1 MLETLQLNLEQ
12 RKAASALNGYNLV
25 IASAGTGKTST
36 IVGRILHLLNNGIK
50 PEEILLLTFTNKASN
65 EMIARV
71 AKYSKLSSKIEAG
84 TFHAVAYRYLKE
96 HYPNLSLKQPKEL
109 RKLLESIVDT
119 KNALNA
125 TDEDKKPYTSQHLYA
140 LYSLYTNALK
150 QEDFS
155 AWLSSKN
162 PEHAPYAAFYENI
175 LEEFENT
182 KKKHD
187 YIDYNDLLLLFKK
200 AMLERPSPYKEVLCD
215 EFQDTNPL
223 QESILDAINPPSLF
237 CVGDYDQSIYAFNG
251 ADISIISNFTQK
263 YKNARV
269 FTLTK
274 NYRSSKEILDLANQV
289 IQHNQRIYPKNL
301 EVVKSGKFN
310 KPTLLNYNDN
320 IAQCQDIAKRIVM
333 RKNFKEVAVIFR
345 NNASADQLEAA
356 LRSHN
361 VPSKRKGSASFF
373 ESKEV
378 ALALDICALLFNPKD
393 IMAAIHILSC
403 ISDIGSNTAK
413 DIHEALMLLGNGDL
427 KSALIQPNQE
437 AKIYTKKKEITSMGL
452 FEEIFALENSSR
464 FNSVMDKAFHSHP
477 VLMHPKISLNGA
489 KMLSDFF
496 ILYTK
501 APTHSPSALIKHIL
515 ESAFF
520 QTFKTRLLK
529 ERSKNKDGSYNEF
542 KKLQAQKRFNEKMD
556 LLSSLAKNYQNLGR
570 FLNGTLIGS
579 SEATQGEGVN
589 LLSVHASK
597 GLEFKDVYII
607 DLMEGRFPNHKL
619 MNTGGGIEEERRLF
633 YVAITRA
640 KENLWLSYAKNEL
653 RENAKPKEH
662 KPSVFLYEA
671 GLLKPDSK

>member
-1 MLETLQLNLEQ
+1 MLETLQLNPEQ
-12 RKAASALNGYNLV
+12 LKAAKALKGYNLV

-36 IVGRILHLLNNGIK
+36 IVGRILYLLDNGIK

-109 RKLLESIVDT
+109 KKLLESIVDT
-119 KNALNA
+119 KNAL
-125 TDEDKKPYTSQHLYA
+125 TDDDKKPYTSQHLYA

-155 AWLSSKN
+155 AWLSHKN
-162 PEHAPYAAFYENI
+162 PEHTPYATFYENI
-175 LEEFENT
+175 LDEFENT
-182 KKKHD
+182 KKKHN
-187 YIDYNDLLLLFKK
+187 YIDYNDLLLLFKQ
-200 AMLERPSPYKEVLCD
+200 AMLEKPSPYKEVLCD

-289 IQHNQRIYPKNL
+289 IQRNERIYPKNL
-301 EVVKSGKFN
+301 EVVKSGHFN
-310 KPTLLNYNDN
+310 KPALLNYNDN

-378 ALALDICALLFNPKD
+378 ALALDICALIFNPKD
-393 IMAAIHILSC
+393 IMAAIHVLSH

-427 KSALIQPNQE
+427 KLALIQPNKE

-464 FNSVMDKAFHSHP
+464 FNSMIDKAFHSHP

-671 GLLKPDSK
+671 GLLKPDLK

>member
-1 MLETLQLNLEQ
+1 MQLNPEQ
-12 RKAASALNGYNLV
+12 LKAAKALKGYNLV

-36 IVGRILHLLNNGIK
+36 IVGRILYLLDNGIK

-71 AKYSKLSSKIEAG
+71 AKYSQSSSKIEAG

-109 RKLLESIVDT
+109 KKLLESIVDT
-119 KNALNA
+119 KNAL
-125 TDEDKKPYTSQHLYA
+125 TDDDKKPYTSQHLYA

-155 AWLSSKN
+155 AWLSHKN
-162 PEHAPYAAFYENI
+162 PEHTPYAAFYENI
-175 LEEFENT
+175 LDEFENT
-182 KKKHD
+182 KKKHN
-187 YIDYNDLLLLFKK
+187 YIDYNDLLLLFKQ

-263 YKNARV
+263 YKNAQV

-289 IQHNQRIYPKNL
+289 IQHNERIYPKNL
-301 EVVKSGKFN
+301 EVVKSGRFN
-310 KPTLLNYNDN
+310 KPALLNYNDN

-356 LRSHN
+356 LRSYN

-378 ALALDICALLFNPKD
+378 ALALDICALIFNPKD
-393 IMAAIHILSC
+393 IMAAIHVLSH

-427 KSALIQPNQE
+427 KLALTHPSKE

-464 FNSVMDKAFHSHP
+464 FNGVIDKAFHSHP

-671 GLLKPDSK
+671 GLLKPDLK

>member
-1 MLETLQLNLEQ
+1 MLETLQLNPEQ
-12 RKAASALNGYNLV
+12 LKAAKALKGYNLV

-36 IVGRILHLLNNGIK
+36 IVGRILYLLDNGIK

-109 RKLLESIVDT
+109 KKLLESIVDT
-119 KNALNA
+119 KNAL
-125 TDEDKKPYTSQHLYA
+125 TDDDKKPYTSQHLYA

-155 AWLSSKN
+155 AWLSNKN
-162 PEHAPYAAFYENI
+162 PEHTPYAAFYENI
-175 LEEFENT
+175 LDEFENT
-182 KKKHD
+182 KKKHN
-187 YIDYNDLLLLFKK
+187 YIDYNDLLLLFKQ

-263 YKNARV
+263 YKNAQV

-289 IQHNQRIYPKNL
+289 IQHNERIYPKNL
-301 EVVKSGKFN
+301 EVVKSGHFN
-310 KPTLLNYNDN
+310 KPALLNYNDN

-378 ALALDICALLFNPKD
+378 ALALDICALIFNPKD
-393 IMAAIHILSC
+393 IMAAIHVLSH

-427 KSALIQPNQE
+427 KLALTQPDKE

-464 FNSVMDKAFHSHP
+464 FNSVIDKAFHSHP
-477 VLMHPKISLNGA
+477 VLMHPKISPNGA

-496 ILYTK
+496 TLYTK

-556 LLSSLAKNYQNLGR
+556 LMSSLAKNYQNLGR

-671 GLLKPDSK
+671 GLLKPDLK

>member
-1 MLETLQLNLEQ
+1 MLETLQLNPEQ
-12 RKAASALNGYNLV
+12 LKAAKALKGYNLV

-36 IVGRILHLLNNGIK
+36 IVGRILYLLDNGIK

-71 AKYSKLSSKIEAG
+71 AKYSKSSSKIEAG

-109 RKLLESIVDT
+109 KKLLESIVDT
-119 KNALNA
+119 KNAL
-125 TDEDKKPYTSQHLYA
+125 TDDDKKPYTSQHLYA

-155 AWLSSKN
+155 AWLSHKN
-162 PEHAPYAAFYENI
+162 PEHTPYAAFYENI
-175 LEEFENT
+175 LDEFENT
-182 KKKHD
+182 KKKHN
-187 YIDYNDLLLLFKK
+187 YIDYNDLLLLFKQ

-263 YKNARV
+263 YKNAQV

-289 IQHNQRIYPKNL
+289 IQHNERIYPKNL
-301 EVVKSGKFN
+301 EVVKSGHFN
-310 KPTLLNYNDN
+310 KPALLNYNDN

-378 ALALDICALLFNPKD
+378 ALALDICALIFNPKD
-393 IMAAIHILSC
+393 IMAAIHVLSH

-427 KSALIQPNQE
+427 KLALTHPSKE

-464 FNSVMDKAFHSHP
+464 FNSVIDKAFHSHP
-477 VLMHPKISLNGA
+477 ILMHPKISLNGA

-671 GLLKPDSK
+671 GLLKPDLK

>member
-1 MLETLQLNLEQ
+1 MLETLQLNPEQ
-12 RKAASALNGYNLV
+12 LKAAKALKGYNLV

-36 IVGRILHLLNNGIK
+36 IVGRILYLLDNGIK

-71 AKYSKLSSKIEAG
+71 AKYSKSSSKIEAG

-109 RKLLESIVDT
+109 KKLLESIVDT
-119 KNALNA
+119 KNAL
-125 TDEDKKPYTSQHLYA
+125 TDDDKKPYTSQHLYA

-155 AWLSSKN
+155 AWLSNKN
-162 PEHAPYAAFYENI
+162 PEHTPYAAFYENI
-175 LEEFENT
+175 LDEFENT
-182 KKKHD
+182 KKKHN
-187 YIDYNDLLLLFKK
+187 YIDYNDLLLLFKQ

-263 YKNARV
+263 YKNAQV

-289 IQHNQRIYPKNL
+289 IQRNERIYPKNL
-301 EVVKSGKFN
+301 EVVKSGHFN
-310 KPTLLNYNDN
+310 KPALLNYNDN

-356 LRSHN
+356 LRFHN

-378 ALALDICALLFNPKD
+378 ALALDICALIFNPKD
-393 IMAAIHILSC
+393 IMAAIHVLSC

-427 KSALIQPNQE
+427 KLALIQPDKE

-464 FNSVMDKAFHSHP
+464 FNSVIDKAFHSHP

-579 SEATQGEGVN
+579 SEAMQGEGVN

-671 GLLKPDSK
+671 GLLKPDLK

>member
-1 MLETLQLNLEQ
+1 MLETLQLNPEQ
-12 RKAASALNGYNLV
+12 LKAAKALKGYNLV

-36 IVGRILHLLNNGIK
+36 IVGRILYLLDNGIK

-71 AKYSKLSSKIEAG
+71 AKYSRSSSKIEAG

-109 RKLLESIVDT
+109 KKLLESIVDT
-119 KNALNA
+119 KNAL
-125 TDEDKKPYTSQHLYA
+125 TDDDKKPYTSQHLYA

-155 AWLSSKN
+155 AWLSHKN
-162 PEHAPYAAFYENI
+162 PEHTPYAAFYENI
-175 LEEFENT
+175 LDEFENT
-182 KKKHD
+182 KKKHN
-187 YIDYNDLLLLFKK
+187 YIDYNDLLLLFKQ

-263 YKNARV
+263 YKNAQV

-289 IQHNQRIYPKNL
+289 IQRNERIYPKNL
-301 EVVKSGKFN
+301 EVVKSGHFN
-310 KPTLLNYNDN
+310 KPALLNYNDN

-333 RKNFKEVAVIFR
+333 RKDFKEVAVIFR

-378 ALALDICALLFNPKD
+378 ALALDICALIFNPKD
-393 IMAAIHILSC
+393 IMAAIHVLSH

-427 KSALIQPNQE
+427 KLALIQPDKE

-464 FNSVMDKAFHSHP
+464 FNSVIDKAFHSHP

-489 KMLSDFF
+489 KMLIDFF

-542 KKLQAQKRFNEKMD
+542 KKLQAQKRFHEKMD

-671 GLLKPDSK
+671 GLLKPDLK

>member
-1 MLETLQLNLEQ
+1 MLETLQLNPEQ
-12 RKAASALNGYNLV
+12 LKAAKALKGYNLV

-36 IVGRILHLLNNGIK
+36 IVGRILYLLDNGIK

-109 RKLLESIVDT
+109 KKLLESIVDT
-119 KNALNA
+119 KNAL
-125 TDEDKKPYTSQHLYA
+125 TDDDKKPYTSQHLYA

-155 AWLSSKN
+155 AWLSNKN
-162 PEHAPYAAFYENI
+162 PEHTPYAAFYENI
-175 LEEFENT
+175 LDEFENT
-182 KKKHD
+182 KKKHN
-187 YIDYNDLLLLFKK
+187 YIDYNDLLLLFKQ

-263 YKNARV
+263 YKNAQV

-289 IQHNQRIYPKNL
+289 IQRNERIYPKNL
-301 EVVKSGKFN
+301 EVVKSGHFN
-310 KPTLLNYNDN
+310 KPALLNYNDN

-378 ALALDICALLFNPKD
+378 ALALDICALIFNPKD
-393 IMAAIHILSC
+393 IMAAIHVLSH

-427 KSALIQPNQE
+427 KLALTHPNKE

-464 FNSVMDKAFHSHP
+464 FNSVIDKAFHSHP

-542 KKLQAQKRFNEKMD
+542 KKLQAQKRFHEKMD

-671 GLLKPDSK
+671 GLLKPDFK

>member
-1 MLETLQLNLEQ
+1 MLETLQLNPEQ
-12 RKAASALNGYNLV
+12 LKAAKALKGYNLV

-36 IVGRILHLLNNGIK
+36 IVGRILYLLDNGIK

-71 AKYSKLSSKIEAG
+71 AKYSQSSSKIEAG

-109 RKLLESIVDT
+109 KKLLESIVDT
-119 KNALNA
+119 KNAL
-125 TDEDKKPYTSQHLYA
+125 TDDDKKPYTSQHLYA

-155 AWLSSKN
+155 AWLSHKN
-162 PEHAPYAAFYENI
+162 PEHTPYAAFYENI
-175 LEEFENT
+175 LDEFENT
-182 KKKHD
+182 KKKHN
-187 YIDYNDLLLLFKK
+187 YIDYNDLLLLFKQ

-289 IQHNQRIYPKNL
+289 IQRNERIYPKNL
-301 EVVKSGKFN
+301 EVVKSGHFN
-310 KPTLLNYNDN
+310 KPALLNYNDN

-378 ALALDICALLFNPKD
+378 ALVLDICALIFNPKD
-393 IMAAIHILSC
+393 IMAAIHVLSH

-427 KSALIQPNQE
+427 KLALIQPDKE

-464 FNSVMDKAFHSHP
+464 FNSVIDKAFHSHP

-529 ERSKNKDGSYNEF
+529 ERSKNKDDSYNEF

-671 GLLKPDSK
+671 GLLKPDLK

>member
-1 MLETLQLNLEQ
+1 MLETLQLNPEQ
-12 RKAASALNGYNLV
+12 LKAAKALKGYNLV

-36 IVGRILHLLNNGIK
+36 IVGRILYLLDNGIK

-109 RKLLESIVDT
+109 KKLLESIVDT
-119 KNALNA
+119 KNAL
-125 TDEDKKPYTSQHLYA
+125 TDDDKKPYTSQHLYA

-155 AWLSSKN
+155 TWLSNKN
-162 PEHAPYAAFYENI
+162 PEHTPYAAFYENI
-175 LEEFENT
+175 LDEFENT
-182 KKKHD
+182 KKKHN
-187 YIDYNDLLLLFKK
+187 YIDYNDLLLLFKQ

-263 YKNARV
+263 YKNAQV

-289 IQHNQRIYPKNL
+289 IQHNERIYPKNL
-301 EVVKSGKFN
+301 EVVKSGHFN
-310 KPTLLNYNDN
+310 KPALLNYSDN

-361 VPSKRKGSASFF
+361 VPSRRKGSASFF

-378 ALALDICALLFNPKD
+378 ALALDICALIFNPKD
-393 IMAAIHILSC
+393 IMAAIHVLSH

-427 KSALIQPNQE
+427 KLALIQPDRE

-464 FNSVMDKAFHSHP
+464 FNSVIDKAFHSHP

-489 KMLSDFF
+489 NMLSDFF

-542 KKLQAQKRFNEKMD
+542 KKLQVQKRFNKKMD

-671 GLLKPDSK
+671 GLLKPDLK

>member
-1 MLETLQLNLEQ
+1 MLETLQLNPEQ
-12 RKAASALNGYNLV
+12 LKAAKALKGYNLV

-36 IVGRILHLLNNGIK
+36 IVGRILYLLDNGIK

-109 RKLLESIVDT
+109 KKLLESIVDT
-119 KNALNA
+119 KNAL
-125 TDEDKKPYTSQHLYA
+125 TDDDKKPYTSQHLYA

-155 AWLSSKN
+155 AWLSNKN
-162 PEHAPYAAFYENI
+162 PEHTPYAAFYENI
-175 LEEFENT
+175 LDEFENT
-182 KKKHD
+182 KKKHN
-187 YIDYNDLLLLFKK
+187 YIDYNDLLLLFKQ

-263 YKNARV
+263 YKNAQV

-289 IQHNQRIYPKNL
+289 IQRNERIYPKNL
-301 EVVKSGKFN
+301 EVVKSGHFN
-310 KPTLLNYNDN
+310 KPALLNYNDN
-320 IAQCQDIAKRIVM
+320 IEQCQDIAKRIVM

-378 ALALDICALLFNPKD
+378 ALALDICALIFNPKD
-393 IMAAIHILSC
+393 IMAAIHVLSY

-427 KSALIQPNQE
+427 KLALTHPNKE
-437 AKIYTKKKEITSMGL
+437 VKIYTKKKEITSMGL

-464 FNSVMDKAFHSHP
+464 FNSVIDKAFHSHP
-477 VLMHPKISLNGA
+477 VLMHPKISPNGA

-671 GLLKPDSK
+671 GLLKPNLK

>member
-1 MLETLQLNLEQ
+1 MLETLQLNPEQ
-12 RKAASALNGYNLV
+12 LKAAKALKGHNLV

-36 IVGRILHLLNNGIK
+36 IVGRILYLLDNGIK

-71 AKYSKLSSKIEAG
+71 AKYSQSSSKIEAG

-119 KNALNA
+119 KNAL
-125 TDEDKKPYTSQHLYA
+125 TDDDKKPYTSQHLYA

-155 AWLSSKN
+155 AWLSHKN
-162 PEHAPYAAFYENI
+162 PEHTPYAAFYENI
-175 LEEFENT
+175 LDEFENT
-182 KKKHD
+182 KKKHN
-187 YIDYNDLLLLFKK
+187 YIDYNDLLLLFKQ

-263 YKNARV
+263 YKNAQV

-289 IQHNQRIYPKNL
+289 IQRNERIYPKNL
-301 EVVKSGKFN
+301 EVVKSGRFN
-310 KPTLLNYNDN
+310 KPALLNYNDN

-378 ALALDICALLFNPKD
+378 ALALDICALIFNPKD
-393 IMAAIHILSC
+393 IMAAIHVLSY

-427 KSALIQPNQE
+427 KLALTHPSKE

-464 FNSVMDKAFHSHP
+464 FNSVIDKAFHSHP

-501 APTHSPSALIKHIL
+501 APTHSPSALIRHIL

-671 GLLKPDSK
+671 GLLKPDLK

>member
-1 MLETLQLNLEQ
+1 MLETLQLNPEQ
-12 RKAASALNGYNLV
+12 LKAAKALKGYNLV

-36 IVGRILHLLNNGIK
+36 IVGRILYLLDNGIK

-109 RKLLESIVDT
+109 KKLLESIVDT
-119 KNALNA
+119 KNAL
-125 TDEDKKPYTSQHLYA
+125 TDDDKKPYTSQHLYA

-155 AWLSSKN
+155 AWLSHKN
-162 PEHAPYAAFYENI
+162 PEHTPYATFYENI
-175 LEEFENT
+175 LDEFENT
-182 KKKHD
+182 KKKHN
-187 YIDYNDLLLLFKK
+187 YIDYNDLLLLFKQ

-263 YKNARV
+263 YKNAQV

-289 IQHNQRIYPKNL
+289 IQHNERIYPKNL
-301 EVVKSGKFN
+301 EVVKSGHFN
-310 KPTLLNYNDN
+310 KPVLLNYNDN

-378 ALALDICALLFNPKD
+378 ALALDICALIFNPKD
-393 IMAAIHILSC
+393 IMAAIHVLSH

-413 DIHEALMLLGNGDL
+413 DIHEALMLLGDGDL
-427 KSALIQPNQE
+427 KLALTHPSKE

-464 FNSVMDKAFHSHP
+464 FNSVIDKAFHSHP

-671 GLLKPDSK
+671 GLLKPDLK

>member
-1 MLETLQLNLEQ
+1 MLETLQLNPEQ
-12 RKAASALNGYNLV
+12 LKAAKALKGYNLV

-36 IVGRILHLLNNGIK
+36 IVGRILYLLDNGIK

-71 AKYSKLSSKIEAG
+71 AKYFKSSSKIEAG

-109 RKLLESIVDT
+109 KKLLESIVDT
-119 KNALNA
+119 KNAL
-125 TDEDKKPYTSQHLYA
+125 TDDDKKPYTSQHLYA

-155 AWLSSKN
+155 AWLSHKN
-162 PEHAPYAAFYENI
+162 PEHTPYAAFYENI
-175 LEEFENT
+175 LDEFENT
-182 KKKHD
+182 KKKHN
-187 YIDYNDLLLLFKK
+187 YIDYNDLLLLFKQ

-263 YKNARV
+263 YKNAQV

-289 IQHNQRIYPKNL
+289 IQRNERIYPKNL

-310 KPTLLNYNDN
+310 KPALLNYNDN

-378 ALALDICALLFNPKD
+378 ALALDICALIFNPKD
-393 IMAAIHILSC
+393 IMAAIHVLSH

-427 KSALIQPNQE
+427 KLALIQPDKE

-464 FNSVMDKAFHSHP
+464 FNGVIDKAFHSHP

-671 GLLKPDSK
+671 GLLKPDLK

>member
-1 MLETLQLNLEQ
+1 MLETLQLNPEQ
-12 RKAASALNGYNLV
+12 LKAAKALKGYNLV

-36 IVGRILHLLNNGIK
+36 IVGRILYLLDNGIK

-71 AKYSKLSSKIEAG
+71 AKYFKSSSKIEAG

-109 RKLLESIVDT
+109 KKLLESIVDT
-119 KNALNA
+119 KNAL
-125 TDEDKKPYTSQHLYA
+125 TDDDKKPYTSQHLYA

-155 AWLSSKN
+155 AWLSNKN
-162 PEHAPYAAFYENI
+162 PEHTPYAAFYENI
-175 LEEFENT
+175 LDEFENT
-182 KKKHD
+182 KKKHN
-187 YIDYNDLLLLFKK
+187 YIDYNDLLLLFKQ

-263 YKNARV
+263 YKNAQV

-289 IQHNQRIYPKNL
+289 IQRNERIYPKNL
-301 EVVKSGKFN
+301 EVVKSGHFN
-310 KPTLLNYNDN
+310 KPALLNYNDN

-378 ALALDICALLFNPKD
+378 ALALDICALIFNPKD
-393 IMAAIHILSC
+393 IMAAIHVLSH

-413 DIHEALMLLGNGDL
+413 DIHETLMLLGNGDL
-427 KSALIQPNQE
+427 KLALTHPNKE

-464 FNSVMDKAFHSHP
+464 FNSVIDKAFHSHP

-501 APTHSPSALIKHIL
+501 APTHSPNALIKHIL

-671 GLLKPDSK
+671 GLLKPDLK

>member
-1 MLETLQLNLEQ
+1 MLETLQLNPEQ
-12 RKAASALNGYNLV
+12 LKAAKALKGYNLV

-36 IVGRILHLLNNGIK
+36 IVGRILYLLDNGIK

-71 AKYSKLSSKIEAG
+71 AKYSKSSSKIEAG

-109 RKLLESIVDT
+109 KKLLESIVDT
-119 KNALNA
+119 KNAL
-125 TDEDKKPYTSQHLYA
+125 TDDDKKPYTSQHLYA

-155 AWLSSKN
+155 AWLSNKN
-162 PEHAPYAAFYENI
+162 PEHTPYATFYENI
-175 LEEFENT
+175 LDEFENT
-182 KKKHD
+182 KKKHN
-187 YIDYNDLLLLFKK
+187 YIDYNDLLLLFKQ

-263 YKNARV
+263 YKNAQV

-289 IQHNQRIYPKNL
+289 IQHNERIYPKNL
-301 EVVKSGKFN
+301 EVVKSGHFN
-310 KPTLLNYNDN
+310 KPALLNYNDN

-378 ALALDICALLFNPKD
+378 ALALDICALIFNPKD
-393 IMAAIHILSC
+393 IMAAIHVLSH

-427 KSALIQPNQE
+427 KLALTHPNKE

-464 FNSVMDKAFHSHP
+464 FNSVIDKAFHSHP

-496 ILYTK
+496 TLYTK
-501 APTHSPSALIKHIL
+501 APIHSPSALIKHIL

-542 KKLQAQKRFNEKMD
+542 KKLQAQKRFHEKMD

-671 GLLKPDSK
+671 GLLKPDLK

>member
-1 MLETLQLNLEQ
+1 MLETLQLNPEQ
-12 RKAASALNGYNLV
+12 LKAAKALKGYNLV

-36 IVGRILHLLNNGIK
+36 IVGRILYLLDNGIK

-71 AKYSKLSSKIEAG
+71 AKYSQSSSKIEAG

-109 RKLLESIVDT
+109 KKLLESIVDT
-119 KNALNA
+119 KNAL
-125 TDEDKKPYTSQHLYA
+125 TDDDKKPYTSQHLYA

-155 AWLSSKN
+155 AWLSNKN
-162 PEHAPYAAFYENI
+162 PEHTPYAAFYENI
-175 LEEFENT
+175 LDEFENT
-182 KKKHD
+182 KKKHN
-187 YIDYNDLLLLFKK
+187 YIDYNDLLLLFKQ

-263 YKNARV
+263 YKNAQV

-289 IQHNQRIYPKNL
+289 IQRNERIYPKNL
-301 EVVKSGKFN
+301 EVVKSGHFN
-310 KPTLLNYNDN
+310 KPALLNYNDN

-378 ALALDICALLFNPKD
+378 ALALDICALIFNPKD
-393 IMAAIHILSC
+393 IMAAIHVLSC

-427 KSALIQPNQE
+427 KLALIQPNKE

-464 FNSVMDKAFHSHP
+464 FNGVIDKAFHSHP

-501 APTHSPSALIKHIL
+501 APAHSPSALIKHIL

-653 RENAKPKEH
+653 RENAKPKEY

-671 GLLKPDSK
+671 GLLKPDLK

>member
-1 MLETLQLNLEQ
+1 MLETLQLNPEQ
-12 RKAASALNGYNLV
+12 LKAAKALKGYNLV

-36 IVGRILHLLNNGIK
+36 IVGRILYLLDNGIK

-109 RKLLESIVDT
+109 KKLLESIVDT
-119 KNALNA
+119 KNAL
-125 TDEDKKPYTSQHLYA
+125 TDDDKKPYTSQHLYA

-155 AWLSSKN
+155 AWLSHKN
-162 PEHAPYAAFYENI
+162 PEHTPYAAFYENI
-175 LEEFENT
+175 LDEFENT
-182 KKKHD
+182 KKKHN
-187 YIDYNDLLLLFKK
+187 YIDYNDLLLLFKQ

-263 YKNARV
+263 YKNAQV

-289 IQHNQRIYPKNL
+289 IQHNERIYPKNL
-301 EVVKSGKFN
+301 EVVKSGHFN
-310 KPTLLNYNDN
+310 KPALLNYNDN

-378 ALALDICALLFNPKD
+378 ALALDICALIFNPKD
-393 IMAAIHILSC
+393 IMAAIHVLSC

-427 KSALIQPNQE
+427 KLALTHPNKE

-464 FNSVMDKAFHSHP
+464 FNSVIDKAFHSHP
-477 VLMHPKISLNGA
+477 VLMHPKISPNGA

-501 APTHSPSALIKHIL
+501 APIHSPSALIKHIL

-671 GLLKPDSK
+671 GLLKPDLK

>member
-1 MLETLQLNLEQ
+1 MLETLQLNPEQ
-12 RKAASALNGYNLV
+12 LKAAKALKGYNLV

-36 IVGRILHLLNNGIK
+36 IVGRILYLLDNGIK

-71 AKYSKLSSKIEAG
+71 AKYFKSSSKIEAG

-119 KNALNA
+119 KNAI
-125 TDEDKKPYTSQHLYA
+125 DDDKKPYTSQHLYA

-155 AWLSSKN
+155 AWLSHKN
-162 PEHAPYAAFYENI
+162 PEHTPYAALYENI

-182 KKKHD
+182 KKKHN
-187 YIDYNDLLLLFKK
+187 YIDYNDLLLLFKQ
-200 AMLERPSPYKEVLCD
+200 AMLETPSPYKEVLCD

-289 IQHNQRIYPKNL
+289 IQRNERIYPKNL

-333 RKNFKEVAVIFR
+333 RKDFKEVAVIFR

-356 LRSHN
+356 LRFHN

-378 ALALDICALLFNPKD
+378 ALALDICTLLFNPKD
-393 IMAAIHILSC
+393 IMAAIHVLSY

-427 KSALIQPNQE
+427 KLALTHPNKE

-464 FNSVMDKAFHSHP
+464 FNSVIDKAFHSHP

-489 KMLSDFF
+489 KTLSDFF

-501 APTHSPSALIKHIL
+501 APIHSPSALIKHIL

-579 SEATQGEGVN
+579 NEATQGEGVN

-671 GLLKPDSK
+671 GLLKLDSK

>member
-1 MLETLQLNLEQ
+1 MLETLQLNPEQ
-12 RKAASALNGYNLV
+12 LKAAKALKGYNLV

-36 IVGRILHLLNNGIK
+36 IVGRILYLLDNGIK

-71 AKYSKLSSKIEAG
+71 AKYFKSSSKIEAG

-119 KNALNA
+119 KNAI
-125 TDEDKKPYTSQHLYA
+125 DDDKKPYTSQHLYA

-155 AWLSSKN
+155 AWLSNKN
-162 PEHAPYAAFYENI
+162 PEHMPYAALYENV

-182 KKKHD
+182 KKKHN
-187 YIDYNDLLLLFKK
+187 YIDYNDLLLLFKQ

-263 YKNARV
+263 YKNAQV

-289 IQHNQRIYPKNL
+289 IQRNERIYPKNL
-301 EVVKSGKFN
+301 EVVKLGKFN

-378 ALALDICALLFNPKD
+378 ALALDICALFFNPKD
-393 IMAAIHILSC
+393 IMAAIHILSY

-427 KSALIQPNQE
+427 KLALTHPSKE

-464 FNSVMDKAFHSHP
+464 FNSVIDKAFHSHP

-501 APTHSPSALIKHIL
+501 SPTHSPSALIKHIL

>member
-1 MLETLQLNLEQ
+1 MLETLQLNPEQ
-12 RKAASALNGYNLV
+12 LKAAKALKGYNLV

-36 IVGRILHLLNNGIK
+36 IVGRILYLLDNGIK

-109 RKLLESIVDT
+109 KKLLESIVDT
-119 KNALNA
+119 KNAL
-125 TDEDKKPYTSQHLYA
+125 TDDDKKPYTSQHLYA

-155 AWLSSKN
+155 AWLSNKN
-162 PEHAPYAAFYENI
+162 PEHTPYATFYENI
-175 LEEFENT
+175 LDEFENT
-182 KKKHD
+182 KKKHN
-187 YIDYNDLLLLFKK
+187 YIDYNDLLLLFKQ

-263 YKNARV
+263 YKNAQV

-289 IQHNQRIYPKNL
+289 IQHNERIYPKNL
-301 EVVKSGKFN
+301 EVVKSGHFN
-310 KPTLLNYNDN
+310 KPALLNYNDN

-378 ALALDICALLFNPKD
+378 ALALDICALIFNPKD
-393 IMAAIHILSC
+393 IMAAIHVLSH

-413 DIHEALMLLGNGDL
+413 DIHEALMLLGNDDL
-427 KSALIQPNQE
+427 KLALTHPNKE

-464 FNSVMDKAFHSHP
+464 FNSVIDKAFHSHP

-501 APTHSPSALIKHIL
+501 APTHSPSTLIRHIL

-597 GLEFKDVYII
+597 GLEFKDVYIV

-671 GLLKPDSK
+671 GLLKPDLK

>member
-1 MLETLQLNLEQ
+1 MLETLQLNPEQ
-12 RKAASALNGYNLV
+12 LKAAKALKGYNLV

-36 IVGRILHLLNNGIK
+36 IVGRILYLLDNGIK

-71 AKYSKLSSKIEAG
+71 AKYSKSSSKIEAG

-109 RKLLESIVDT
+109 KKLLESIVDT
-119 KNALNA
+119 KNAL
-125 TDEDKKPYTSQHLYA
+125 TDDDKKPYTSQHLYA

-155 AWLSSKN
+155 AWLSNKN
-162 PEHAPYAAFYENI
+162 PEHTPYAAFYENI
-175 LEEFENT
+175 LDEFENT
-182 KKKHD
+182 KKKHN
-187 YIDYNDLLLLFKK
+187 YIDYNDLLLLFKQ

-263 YKNARV
+263 YKNAQV

-289 IQHNQRIYPKNL
+289 IQRNERIYPKNL
-301 EVVKSGKFN
+301 EVVKSGHFN
-310 KPTLLNYNDN
+310 KPALLNYNDN

-378 ALALDICALLFNPKD
+378 ALALDICALIFNPKD
-393 IMAAIHILSC
+393 IMAAIHVLSH

-427 KSALIQPNQE
+427 KLALTHPNKE

-464 FNSVMDKAFHSHP
+464 FNSVIDKAFHSHP

-501 APTHSPSALIKHIL
+501 APTHSPSALIRHIL

-671 GLLKPDSK
+671 GLLKPNLK

>member
-1 MLETLQLNLEQ
+1 MLETLQLNPEQ
-12 RKAASALNGYNLV
+12 LKAAKALKGYNLV

-36 IVGRILHLLNNGIK
+36 IVGRILYLLDNGIK

-71 AKYSKLSSKIEAG
+71 AKYSQSSSKIEAG

-109 RKLLESIVDT
+109 KKLLESIVDT
-119 KNALNA
+119 KNAL
-125 TDEDKKPYTSQHLYA
+125 TDDDKKPYTSQHLYA

-155 AWLSSKN
+155 AWLSNKN
-162 PEHAPYAAFYENI
+162 PEHTPYAAFYENI
-175 LEEFENT
+175 LDEFENT
-182 KKKHD
+182 KKKHN
-187 YIDYNDLLLLFKK
+187 YIDYNDLLLLFKQ

-263 YKNARV
+263 YKNAQV

-289 IQHNQRIYPKNL
+289 IQRNERIYPKNL
-301 EVVKSGKFN
+301 EVVKSGRFN
-310 KPTLLNYNDN
+310 KPALLNYNDN

-378 ALALDICALLFNPKD
+378 ALALDICALIFNPKD
-393 IMAAIHILSC
+393 IMAAIHVLSH

-427 KSALIQPNQE
+427 KSALIQPNKE

-464 FNSVMDKAFHSHP
+464 FNGVIDKAFHSHP

-556 LLSSLAKNYQNLGR
+556 LLISLAKNYQNLGR

-671 GLLKPDSK
+671 GLLKPDLK

>member
-1 MLETLQLNLEQ
+1 MLETLQLNPEQ
-12 RKAASALNGYNLV
+12 LKAAKALKGYNLV

-36 IVGRILHLLNNGIK
+36 IVGRILYLLDNGIK

-71 AKYSKLSSKIEAG
+71 AKYSQSSSKIEAG

-109 RKLLESIVDT
+109 KKLLESIVDT
-119 KNALNA
+119 KNAL
-125 TDEDKKPYTSQHLYA
+125 TDDDKKPYTSQHLYA

-162 PEHAPYAAFYENI
+162 PEHTPYAAFYENI
-175 LEEFENT
+175 LDEFENT
-182 KKKHD
+182 KKKHN
-187 YIDYNDLLLLFKK
+187 YIDYNDLLLLFKQ

-263 YKNARV
+263 YKNAQV

-289 IQHNQRIYPKNL
+289 IQRNERIYPKNL
-301 EVVKSGKFN
+301 EVVKSGRFN

-378 ALALDICALLFNPKD
+378 ALALDICALIFNPKD
-393 IMAAIHILSC
+393 IMAAIHVLSH

-427 KSALIQPNQE
+427 KLALIQPDKE

-464 FNSVMDKAFHSHP
+464 FNGVIDKAFHSHP

-671 GLLKPDSK
+671 GLLKPDLK

>member
-1 MLETLQLNLEQ
+1 MQLNPEQ
-12 RKAASALNGYNLV
+12 LKAAKALKGYNLV

-36 IVGRILHLLNNGIK
+36 IVGRILYLLDNGIK

-71 AKYSKLSSKIEAG
+71 AKYFKSSSKIEAG

-109 RKLLESIVDT
+109 KKLLESIVDT
-119 KNALNA
+119 KNAL
-125 TDEDKKPYTSQHLYA
+125 TDDDKKPYTSQHLYA

-155 AWLSSKN
+155 AWLSNKN
-162 PEHAPYAAFYENI
+162 PEHTPYATFYENI
-175 LEEFENT
+175 LDEFENT
-182 KKKHD
+182 KKKHN
-187 YIDYNDLLLLFKK
+187 YIDYNDLLLLFKQ

-263 YKNARV
+263 YKNAQV

-289 IQHNQRIYPKNL
+289 IQHNERIYPKNL
-301 EVVKSGKFN
+301 EVVKSGHFN
-310 KPTLLNYNDN
+310 KPALLNYNDN
-320 IAQCQDIAKRIVM
+320 IVQCQDIAKRIVM

-378 ALALDICALLFNPKD
+378 ALALDICALIFNPKD
-393 IMAAIHILSC
+393 IMAAIHVLSC

-427 KSALIQPNQE
+427 KLALIQPDKE

-464 FNSVMDKAFHSHP
+464 FNGVIDKAFHSHP

-501 APTHSPSALIKHIL
+501 VPTHSPNALIKHIL

-671 GLLKPDSK
+671 GLLKPNLK

>member
-1 MLETLQLNLEQ
+1 MLETLQLNPEQ
-12 RKAASALNGYNLV
+12 LKAAKALKGYNLV

-36 IVGRILHLLNNGIK
+36 IVGRILYLLDNGIK

-109 RKLLESIVDT
+109 KKLLESIVDT
-119 KNALNA
+119 KNAL
-125 TDEDKKPYTSQHLYA
+125 TDDDKKPYTSQHLYA

-155 AWLSSKN
+155 AWLSNKN
-162 PEHAPYAAFYENI
+162 PEHTPYAAFYENI
-175 LEEFENT
+175 LDEFENT
-182 KKKHD
+182 KKKHN
-187 YIDYNDLLLLFKK
+187 YIDYNDLLLLFKQ

-289 IQHNQRIYPKNL
+289 IQHNERIYPKNL
-301 EVVKSGKFN
+301 EVVKSGHFN
-310 KPTLLNYNDN
+310 KPALLNYNDN

-378 ALALDICALLFNPKD
+378 ALALDICALIFNPKD
-393 IMAAIHILSC
+393 IMAAIHVLSH

-427 KSALIQPNQE
+427 KLALTHPNKE

-464 FNSVMDKAFHSHP
+464 FNSVIDKAFHSHP

-489 KMLSDFF
+489 KTLSDFF
-496 ILYTK
+496 TLYTK

-542 KKLQAQKRFNEKMD
+542 KKLQVQKRFNEKMD

-579 SEATQGEGVN
+579 SETTQGCGVN

-653 RENAKPKEH
+653 RENAKPKEY

-671 GLLKPDSK
+671 GLLKPDLK

>member
-1 MLETLQLNLEQ
+1 MLETLQLNPEQ
-12 RKAASALNGYNLV
+12 LKAAKALKGYNLV

-36 IVGRILHLLNNGIK
+36 IVGRILYLLDNGIK

-109 RKLLESIVDT
+109 KKLLESIVDT
-119 KNALNA
+119 KNAL
-125 TDEDKKPYTSQHLYA
+125 TDDDKKPYTSQHLYA

-155 AWLSSKN
+155 AWLSNKN
-162 PEHAPYAAFYENI
+162 PEHTPYAAFYENI
-175 LEEFENT
+175 LDEFENT
-182 KKKHD
+182 KKKHN
-187 YIDYNDLLLLFKK
+187 YIDYNDLLLLFKQ

-263 YKNARV
+263 YKNAQV

-289 IQHNQRIYPKNL
+289 IQRNERIYPKNL
-301 EVVKSGKFN
+301 EVVKSGHFN
-310 KPTLLNYNDN
+310 KPALLNYNDN

-356 LRSHN
+356 LRSYN

-378 ALALDICALLFNPKD
+378 ALALDICALIFNPKD
-393 IMAAIHILSC
+393 IMAAIHVLSY

-427 KSALIQPNQE
+427 KSALIQPNKE

-464 FNSVMDKAFHSHP
+464 FNSVIDKAFHSHP

-501 APTHSPSALIKHIL
+501 APIHSPSALIKHIL

-671 GLLKPDSK
+671 GLLKPDLK

>member
-1 MLETLQLNLEQ
+1 MLETLQLNPEQ
-12 RKAASALNGYNLV
+12 LKAAKALKGYNLV

-36 IVGRILHLLNNGIK
+36 IVGRILYLLDNGIK

-71 AKYSKLSSKIEAG
+71 AKYFKLSSKIEAG

-119 KNALNA
+119 KNAI
-125 TDEDKKPYTSQHLYA
+125 DDDKKPYTSQHLYA

-155 AWLSSKN
+155 AWLSHKN
-162 PEHAPYAAFYENI
+162 PEHMPYAALYENI
-175 LEEFENT
+175 LDEFENT
-182 KKKHD
+182 KKKHN
-187 YIDYNDLLLLFKK
+187 YIDYNDLLLLFKQ

-263 YKNARV
+263 YKNAQV

-289 IQHNQRIYPKNL
+289 IQRNERIYPKNL

-378 ALALDICALLFNPKD
+378 ALALDICMLIFNPKD
-393 IMAAIHILSC
+393 IMAAIHILSY

-427 KSALIQPNQE
+427 KSALTQPNQE

-464 FNSVMDKAFHSHP
+464 FNSVIDKAFHSHP

-501 APTHSPSALIKHIL
+501 APIHSPSALIKHIL

>member
-1 MLETLQLNLEQ
+1 MLETLQLNPEQ
-12 RKAASALNGYNLV
+12 LKAAKALKGYNLV

-36 IVGRILHLLNNGIK
+36 IVGRILYLLDNGIK

-71 AKYSKLSSKIEAG
+71 AKYSKSSSKIEAG

-109 RKLLESIVDT
+109 KKLLESIVDT
-119 KNALNA
+119 KNAP
-125 TDEDKKPYTSQHLYA
+125 TDDDKKPYTSQHLYA

-155 AWLSSKN
+155 AWLSHKN
-162 PEHAPYAAFYENI
+162 PEHMPYAAFYENI
-175 LEEFENT
+175 LDEFENT
-182 KKKHD
+182 KKKHN
-187 YIDYNDLLLLFKK
+187 YIDYNDLLLLFKQ

-263 YKNARV
+263 YKNAQV

-289 IQHNQRIYPKNL
+289 IQHNERIYPKNL
-301 EVVKSGKFN
+301 EVVKSGHFN
-310 KPTLLNYNDN
+310 KPALLNYNDN

-378 ALALDICALLFNPKD
+378 ALALDICALIFNPKD
-393 IMAAIHILSC
+393 IMAAIHVLSH

-427 KSALIQPNQE
+427 KLALTHPSKE

-464 FNSVMDKAFHSHP
+464 FNSVIDKAFHSHP

-671 GLLKPDSK
+671 GLLKPDLK

>member
-1 MLETLQLNLEQ
+1 MLETLQLNPEQ
-12 RKAASALNGYNLV
+12 LKAAKALKGYNLV

-36 IVGRILHLLNNGIK
+36 IVGRILYLLDNGIK

-109 RKLLESIVDT
+109 KKLLESIVDT
-119 KNALNA
+119 KNAL
-125 TDEDKKPYTSQHLYA
+125 TDDDKKPYTSQHLYA

-155 AWLSSKN
+155 AWLSNKN
-162 PEHAPYAAFYENI
+162 PEHTPYAAFYENI
-175 LEEFENT
+175 LDEFENT
-182 KKKHD
+182 KKKHN
-187 YIDYNDLLLLFKK
+187 YIDYNDLLLLFKQ

-263 YKNARV
+263 YKNAQV

-289 IQHNQRIYPKNL
+289 IQRNERIYPKNL
-301 EVVKSGKFN
+301 EVVKSGHFN
-310 KPTLLNYNDN
+310 KPTLLNYSDN

-378 ALALDICALLFNPKD
+378 ALALDICALIFNHKD
-393 IMAAIHILSC
+393 IMAAIHVLSH

-427 KSALIQPNQE
+427 KLALIQPNKE

-464 FNSVMDKAFHSHP
+464 FNSVIDKAFHSHP

-515 ESAFF
+515 ESTFF

-671 GLLKPDSK
+671 GLLKPDLK

>member
-1 MLETLQLNLEQ
+1 MLETLQLNPEQ
-12 RKAASALNGYNLV
+12 LKAAKALKGYNLV

-36 IVGRILHLLNNGIK
+36 IVGRILYLLDNGIK

-71 AKYSKLSSKIEAG
+71 AKYSKSSSKIEAG

-109 RKLLESIVDT
+109 KKLLESIVDT
-119 KNALNA
+119 KNAL
-125 TDEDKKPYTSQHLYA
+125 TDDDKKPYTSQHLYA

-155 AWLSSKN
+155 AWLSNKN
-162 PEHAPYAAFYENI
+162 PEHTPYAAFYENI
-175 LEEFENT
+175 LDEFENT
-182 KKKHD
+182 KKKHN
-187 YIDYNDLLLLFKK
+187 YIDYNDLLLLFKQ

-263 YKNARV
+263 YKNAQV

-289 IQHNQRIYPKNL
+289 IQRNERIYPKNL
-301 EVVKSGKFN
+301 EVVKSGHFN
-310 KPTLLNYNDN
+310 KPALLNYNDN

-356 LRSHN
+356 LRSYN

-378 ALALDICALLFNPKD
+378 ALALDICALIFNPKD
-393 IMAAIHILSC
+393 IMAAIHVLSH

-427 KSALIQPNQE
+427 KLALIQPDKE

-464 FNSVMDKAFHSHP
+464 FNSVINKAFHSHP
-477 VLMHPKISLNGA
+477 VLMHPKISPNGA

-653 RENAKPKEH
+653 RENAKSKEH

-671 GLLKPDSK
+671 GLLKPDLK

>member
-1 MLETLQLNLEQ
+1 MLETLQLNPEQ
-12 RKAASALNGYNLV
+12 LKAAKALKGYNLV

-36 IVGRILHLLNNGIK
+36 IVGRILHLLDNGIK

-71 AKYSKLSSKIEAG
+71 AKYSQSSSKIEAG

-109 RKLLESIVDT
+109 KKLLESIVDT
-119 KNALNA
+119 KNAL
-125 TDEDKKPYTSQHLYA
+125 TDDDKKPYTSQHLYA

-155 AWLSSKN
+155 AWLSNKN
-162 PEHAPYAAFYENI
+162 PEHTPYAAFYENI
-175 LEEFENT
+175 LDEFENT
-182 KKKHD
+182 KKKHN
-187 YIDYNDLLLLFKK
+187 YIDYNDLLLLFKQ

-289 IQHNQRIYPKNL
+289 IQRNERIYPKNL
-301 EVVKSGKFN
+301 EVVKSGHFN
-310 KPTLLNYNDN
+310 KPALLNYNDN

-378 ALALDICALLFNPKD
+378 ALALDICALIFNPKD
-393 IMAAIHILSC
+393 IMAAIHVLSH

-427 KSALIQPNQE
+427 KSALIQPNKE

-464 FNSVMDKAFHSHP
+464 FNGVIDKAFHSHP

-556 LLSSLAKNYQNLGR
+556 LLISLAKNYQNLGR

-671 GLLKPDSK
+671 GLLKPDLK

>member
-1 MLETLQLNLEQ
+1 MLETLQLNPEQ
-12 RKAASALNGYNLV
+12 LKAAKALKGYNLV

-36 IVGRILHLLNNGIK
+36 IVGRILYLLDNGIR

-71 AKYSKLSSKIEAG
+71 AKYFKSSSKIEAG

-109 RKLLESIVDT
+109 KKLLESIVDT
-119 KNALNA
+119 KNAL
-125 TDEDKKPYTSQHLYA
+125 TDDDKKPYTSQHLYD

-162 PEHAPYAAFYENI
+162 PEHTPYAAFYENI
-175 LEEFENT
+175 LDEFENT
-182 KKKHD
+182 KKKHN
-187 YIDYNDLLLLFKK
+187 YIDYNDLLLLFKQ

-263 YKNARV
+263 YKNAQV

-289 IQHNQRIYPKNL
+289 IQHNERIYPKNL
-301 EVVKSGKFN
+301 EVVKSGHFN
-310 KPTLLNYNDN
+310 KPALLNYNDN

-378 ALALDICALLFNPKD
+378 ALALDICALIFNPKD
-393 IMAAIHILSC
+393 IMAAIHVLSH
-403 ISDIGSNTAK
+403 INDIGSNTAK

-427 KSALIQPNQE
+427 KLALIQPDKE

-464 FNSVMDKAFHSHP
+464 FNSVIDKAFHSHP
-477 VLMHPKISLNGA
+477 VLMHPKISPNGA

-496 ILYTK
+496 TLYTK

-671 GLLKPDSK
+671 GLLKPDLK

>member
-1 MLETLQLNLEQ
+1 MLETLQLNPEQ
-12 RKAASALNGYNLV
+12 LKAAKALKGYNLV

-36 IVGRILHLLNNGIK
+36 IVGRILYLLDNGIK

-71 AKYSKLSSKIEAG
+71 AKYSQSSSKIEAG

-109 RKLLESIVDT
+109 KKLLESIVDT
-119 KNALNA
+119 KNAL
-125 TDEDKKPYTSQHLYA
+125 TDDDKKPYTSQHLYA

-155 AWLSSKN
+155 TWLSHKN
-162 PEHAPYAAFYENI
+162 PEHTPYAAFYENI
-175 LEEFENT
+175 LDEFENT
-182 KKKHD
+182 KKKHN
-187 YIDYNDLLLLFKK
+187 YIDYNDLLLLFKQ

-289 IQHNQRIYPKNL
+289 IQRNERIYPKNL
-301 EVVKSGKFN
+301 EVVKSGHFN
-310 KPTLLNYNDN
+310 KPALLNYNDN

-378 ALALDICALLFNPKD
+378 ALALDICALIFNPKD
-393 IMAAIHILSC
+393 IMAAIHVLSY

-427 KSALIQPNQE
+427 KLALIQPNKE

-464 FNSVMDKAFHSHP
+464 FNSVIDKAFHSHP
-477 VLMHPKISLNGA
+477 VLMHPKISPNGA

-496 ILYTK
+496 TLYTK

-542 KKLQAQKRFNEKMD
+542 KKLQAQKRFHEKMD

-671 GLLKPDSK
+671 GLLKPDLK

>member
-1 MLETLQLNLEQ
+1 MLETLQLNPEQ
-12 RKAASALNGYNLV
+12 LKAAKALKGYNLV

-36 IVGRILHLLNNGIK
+36 IVGRILYLLDNGIK

-71 AKYSKLSSKIEAG
+71 AKYSKSSSKIEAG

-109 RKLLESIVDT
+109 KKLLESIVDT
-119 KNALNA
+119 KNAI
-125 TDEDKKPYTSQHLYA
+125 DDDKKPYTSQHLYA

-155 AWLSSKN
+155 AWLSHKN
-162 PEHAPYAAFYENI
+162 PEHTPYAAFYENI
-175 LEEFENT
+175 LDEFENT
-182 KKKHD
+182 KKKHN
-187 YIDYNDLLLLFKK
+187 YIDYNDLLLLFKQ

-263 YKNARV
+263 YKNAQV

-289 IQHNQRIYPKNL
+289 IQRNERIYPKNL
-301 EVVKSGKFN
+301 EVVKSGHFN
-310 KPTLLNYNDN
+310 KPVLLNYNDN

-356 LRSHN
+356 LRSYN

-378 ALALDICALLFNPKD
+378 ALALDICALIFNPKD
-393 IMAAIHILSC
+393 IMAAIHVLSH

-413 DIHEALMLLGNGDL
+413 DIHEALMLLGDGDL
-427 KSALIQPNQE
+427 KLALTHPSKE

-464 FNSVMDKAFHSHP
+464 FNSVIDKAFHSHP

-671 GLLKPDSK
+671 GLLKPDLK

>member
-1 MLETLQLNLEQ
+1 MLETLQLNPEQ
-12 RKAASALNGYNLV
+12 LKAAKALKGYNLV

-36 IVGRILHLLNNGIK
+36 IVGRILYLLDNGIK

-71 AKYSKLSSKIEAG
+71 AKYSQSSSKIEAG

-109 RKLLESIVDT
+109 KKLLESIVDT
-119 KNALNA
+119 KSTL
-125 TDEDKKPYTSQHLYA
+125 TDDDKKPYTSQHLYA

-155 AWLSSKN
+155 AWLSHKN
-162 PEHAPYAAFYENI
+162 PEHTPYAAFYENI
-175 LEEFENT
+175 LDEFENT
-182 KKKHD
+182 KKKHN
-187 YIDYNDLLLLFKK
+187 YIDYNDLLLLFKQ

-263 YKNARV
+263 YKNAQV

-289 IQHNQRIYPKNL
+289 IQRNERIYPKNL
-301 EVVKSGKFN
+301 EVVKSGHFN
-310 KPTLLNYNDN
+310 KPALLNYNDN

-361 VPSKRKGSASFF
+361 VPSKRKGSTSFF

-378 ALALDICALLFNPKD
+378 ALALDICALIFNPKD
-393 IMAAIHILSC
+393 IMAAIHVLSH

-427 KSALIQPNQE
+427 KLALTQPDKE

-464 FNSVMDKAFHSHP
+464 FNSVIDKAFHSHP
-477 VLMHPKISLNGA
+477 VLMHPKISPNGA

-671 GLLKPDSK
+671 GLLKPDLK

>member
-1 MLETLQLNLEQ
+1 MLETLQLNPEQ
-12 RKAASALNGYNLV
+12 LKAAKALKGYNLV

-36 IVGRILHLLNNGIK
+36 IVGRILYLLDNGIK

-109 RKLLESIVDT
+109 KKLLESIVDT
-119 KNALNA
+119 KNVL
-125 TDEDKKPYTSQHLYA
+125 TDDDKKPYTSQHLYA

-155 AWLSSKN
+155 AWLSHKN
-162 PEHAPYAAFYENI
+162 PEHTPYAAFYENI
-175 LEEFENT
+175 LDEFENT
-182 KKKHD
+182 KKKHN
-187 YIDYNDLLLLFKK
+187 YIDYNDLLLLFKQ

-263 YKNARV
+263 YKNAQV

-289 IQHNQRIYPKNL
+289 IQRNERIYPKNL
-301 EVVKSGKFN
+301 EVVKSGHFN
-310 KPTLLNYNDN
+310 KPVLLNYNDN
-320 IAQCQDIAKRIVM
+320 VAQCQDIAKRIVM

-378 ALALDICALLFNPKD
+378 ALALDICALIFNPKD
-393 IMAAIHILSC
+393 IMAAIHVLSY

-413 DIHEALMLLGNGDL
+413 DIHEALMFLGNGDL
-427 KSALIQPNQE
+427 KLALTHPNKE

-464 FNSVMDKAFHSHP
+464 FNSVIDKAFHSHP
-477 VLMHPKISLNGA
+477 VLMHPKISPNGA

-515 ESAFF
+515 ESVFF

-671 GLLKPDSK
+671 GLLKPDLK

>member
-1 MLETLQLNLEQ
+1 MLETLQLNPEQ
-12 RKAASALNGYNLV
+12 LKAAKALKGYNLV

-36 IVGRILHLLNNGIK
+36 IVGRILYLLDNGIK

-119 KNALNA
+119 KNAI
-125 TDEDKKPYTSQHLYA
+125 DDDKKPYTSQHLYA

-155 AWLSSKN
+155 AWLSHKN
-162 PEHAPYAAFYENI
+162 PEHTPYAALYENI
-175 LEEFENT
+175 LDEFENT
-182 KKKHD
+182 KKKHN
-187 YIDYNDLLLLFKK
+187 YIDYNDLLLLFKQ

-263 YKNARV
+263 YKNAQV

-289 IQHNQRIYPKNL
+289 IQRNERIYPKNL

-333 RKNFKEVAVIFR
+333 RKDFKEVAVIFR

-378 ALALDICALLFNPKD
+378 ALALDICALIFNPKD
-393 IMAAIHILSC
+393 IMAAIHILSY

-427 KSALIQPNQE
+427 KLALTHPSKE

-464 FNSVMDKAFHSHP
+464 FNSVIDKAFHSHP

-489 KMLSDFF
+489 KTLSDFF

-501 APTHSPSALIKHIL
+501 APIHSPSALIKHIL

-671 GLLKPDSK
+671 GLLKPDLK

>member
-1 MLETLQLNLEQ
+1 MLETLRLNPEQL
-12 RKAASALNGYNLV
+12 KAAKALKGYNLV

-36 IVGRILHLLNNGIK
+36 IVGRILYLLDNGIK

-71 AKYSKLSSKIEAG
+71 AKYSQSSSKIEAG

-109 RKLLESIVDT
+109 KKLLESIVDT
-119 KNALNA
+119 KNAL
-125 TDEDKKPYTSQHLYA
+125 TDDDKKPYTSQHLYA

-155 AWLSSKN
+155 AWLSNKN
-162 PEHAPYAAFYENI
+162 PEHTPYAAFYENI
-175 LEEFENT
+175 LDEFENT
-182 KKKHD
+182 KKKHN
-187 YIDYNDLLLLFKK
+187 YIDYNDLLLLFKQ

-289 IQHNQRIYPKNL
+289 IQRNERIYPKNL
-301 EVVKSGKFN
+301 EVVKSGHFN
-310 KPTLLNYNDN
+310 KPALLNYNDN

-378 ALALDICALLFNPKD
+378 ALALDICALIFNPKD
-393 IMAAIHILSC
+393 IMAAIHVLSY

-427 KSALIQPNQE
+427 KLALIQPDKE

-464 FNSVMDKAFHSHP
+464 FNSVIDKAFHSHP

-501 APTHSPSALIKHIL
+501 APIHSPSALIRHIL

-671 GLLKPDSK
+671 GLLKPNLK

>member
-1 MLETLQLNLEQ
+1 MLETLQLNPEQ
-12 RKAASALNGYNLV
+12 LKAAKALKGYNLV

-36 IVGRILHLLNNGIK
+36 IVGRILYLLDNGIK

-109 RKLLESIVDT
+109 KKLLESIVDT
-119 KNALNA
+119 KNAI
-125 TDEDKKPYTSQHLYA
+125 DDDKKPYTSQHLYA

-155 AWLSSKN
+155 AWLSHKN
-162 PEHAPYAAFYENI
+162 PEHTPYAAFYENI
-175 LEEFENT
+175 LDEFENT
-182 KKKHD
+182 KKKHN
-187 YIDYNDLLLLFKK
+187 YIDYNDLLLLFKQ

-263 YKNARV
+263 YKNAQV

-289 IQHNQRIYPKNL
+289 IQRNERIYPKNL
-301 EVVKSGKFN
+301 EVVKSGHFN
-310 KPTLLNYNDN
+310 KPALLNYNDN

-356 LRSHN
+356 LRSYN

-378 ALALDICALLFNPKD
+378 ALALDICTLIFNPKD
-393 IMAAIHILSC
+393 IMAAIHVLSY
-403 ISDIGSNTAK
+403 ISDIGSNAAK

-427 KSALIQPNQE
+427 KLALIQPDKE

-464 FNSVMDKAFHSHP
+464 FNSVIDKAFHSHP

-501 APTHSPSALIKHIL
+501 ATTHSPSALIKHIL

-671 GLLKPDSK
+671 GLLKPDLK

>member
-1 MLETLQLNLEQ
+1 MLETLRLNPEQL
-12 RKAASALNGYNLV
+12 KAAKALKGYNLV

-36 IVGRILHLLNNGIK
+36 IVGRILYLLDNGIK

-71 AKYSKLSSKIEAG
+71 AKYSQSSSKIEAG

-109 RKLLESIVDT
+109 KKLLESIVDT
-119 KNALNA
+119 KNAL
-125 TDEDKKPYTSQHLYA
+125 TDDDKKPYTSQHLYA

-155 AWLSSKN
+155 AWLSNKN
-162 PEHAPYAAFYENI
+162 PEHTPYAAFYENI
-175 LEEFENT
+175 LDEFENT
-182 KKKHD
+182 KKKHN
-187 YIDYNDLLLLFKK
+187 YIDYNDLLLLFKQ

-263 YKNARV
+263 YKNAQV

-289 IQHNQRIYPKNL
+289 IQRNERIYPKNL
-301 EVVKSGKFN
+301 EVVKSGHFN
-310 KPTLLNYNDN
+310 KPALLNYNDN

-378 ALALDICALLFNPKD
+378 ALALDICALIFNPKD
-393 IMAAIHILSC
+393 IMAAIHVLSY

-427 KSALIQPNQE
+427 KLALIQPNKE

-464 FNSVMDKAFHSHP
+464 FNSVIDKAFHSHP

-501 APTHSPSALIKHIL
+501 APIHSPSTLIRYIL

-671 GLLKPDSK
+671 GLLKPDLK